1 MKAKDIIDA
10 LMEVDQEKEVYLWIE
25 GDRLEISTIDEMDNI
40 VDINAKEE
48 L

>member
-1 MKAKDIIDA
+1 MKAKELLDA

-40 VDINAKEE
+40 IDINAKEE